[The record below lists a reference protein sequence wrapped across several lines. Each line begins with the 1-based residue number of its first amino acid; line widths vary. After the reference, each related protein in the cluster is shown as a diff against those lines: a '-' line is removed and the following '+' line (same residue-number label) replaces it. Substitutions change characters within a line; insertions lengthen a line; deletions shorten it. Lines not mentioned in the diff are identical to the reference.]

1 MPTVRYGEE
10 SIECER
16 DAILRDV
23 LIDAGIV
30 PHNGA
35 ASAANC
41 RGHGTCGTCAVAVEG
56 PTSDPTRRE
65 RWRLDFPPHDASSG
79 LRLACQ
85 TRVEGDLTVE
95 KFPGF
100 WGQRVGQPPVTSTD
114 DDAGEPFGDEA
125 RGDDEIRGE
134 ETGKP

>member
-1 MPTVRYGEE
+1 MPTVEFQSE
-10 SIECER
+10 TVECETGET
-16 DAILRDV
+16 LRNV
-23 LIDAGIV
+23 LLDAGLS
-30 PHNGA
+30 PHNGPTA
-35 ASAANC
+35 VSC
-41 RGHGTCGTCAVAVEG
+41 HGLSTCGTCAVAVEG

-134 ETGKP
+134 EIGKP